1 MIGFLIFGGFW
12 FWTIFTIISFV
23 LILNVIFSD
32 KLGWI
37 WFSGIVMLVLF
48 ILSGGIPFAWMFAN
62 PLTTLMWAGIY
73 IAAGLLWSIKEW
85 YSYVVEKAKYYTS
98 DSSML
103 YRGTDTKEDL
113 IKELNR
119 DVDIKRHWDDIT
131 TWIVYFPYFVLAW
144 ALTDPIKK
152 LAQQFTF
159 VYEKISSVLVN
170 KTVNKIIAER
180 EANANTKGNTGK

>member
-32 KLGWI
+32 RLGWI
-37 WFSGIVMLVLF
+37 WFSGFVMFVLF
-48 ILSGGIPFAWMFAN
+48 ILSGGINFAWMFAN

-73 IAAGLLWSIKEW
+73 IAIGLFWSIKEW
-85 YSYVVEKAKYYTS
+85 YGFVIDSSTYYTS
-98 DSSML
+98 NPYM
-103 YRGTDTKEDL
+103 TKNETKEELLKTLSADIN
-113 IKELNR
+113 IKN
-119 DVDIKRHWDDIT
+119 HWDDVV

-180 EANANTKGNTGK
+180 EANANSKGNPGK